1 MKIIILLL
9 ALVAAFGFAMK
20 KTIDERV
27 LLADRLQQERL
38 TLLYKADATAPQPL
52 AMR

>member
-9 ALVAAFGFAMK
+9 VLVAAFGFAIR

-27 LLADRLQQERL
+27 LLAERLQQERL
-38 TLLYKADATAPQPL
+38 TLLYSTETPALQPV
-52 AMR
+52 AML